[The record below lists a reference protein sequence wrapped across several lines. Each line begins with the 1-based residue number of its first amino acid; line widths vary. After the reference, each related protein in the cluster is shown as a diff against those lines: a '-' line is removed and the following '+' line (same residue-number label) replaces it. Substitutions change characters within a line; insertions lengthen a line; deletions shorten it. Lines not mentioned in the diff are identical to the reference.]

1 MFIII
6 PICRL
11 VTCGFH
17 SCYERCHTDKPV
29 LSQPSNMKVVSVIIV
44 LLASVYSRFHYPRMV
59 RNWDNSLVGLD
70 FLAFG
75 NNHLEFQTRVWKL
88 QTLVIL
94 FSLCSGSRRWKREEE
109 DHQQQSKP
117 ILHTK
122 NNLSNTQI

>member
-1 MFIII
+1 
-6 PICRL
+6 
-11 VTCGFH
+11 
-17 SCYERCHTDKPV
+17 
-29 LSQPSNMKVVSVIIV
+29 MKVVSVIIV

-75 NNHLEFQTRVWKL
+75 NNHLEFETKVWKL
-88 QTLVIL
+88 QTVVIIL
-94 FSLCSGSRRWKREEE
+94 SPSSGYRRWKGEEE

-122 NNLSNTQI
+122 NNLTNTQI